1 MTAALRLTLPQCKRA
16 SSRGARTPQSPAFG
30 GRCPYP
36 LGHADSTRAPVIL
49 GQSRDAAKPKQ
60 KRAIRFCPVPK
71 RTPPPKTVASKW
83 HCNVHFIACS
93 QPLLPPASTSPTA
106 AATTTVSHESR
117 AHSWKMEQVKQLQA
131 EGNAL
136 YADGRYD
143 AARASYTRAIALLTA
158 EDESASNSA
167 SVDADAAAWKALTA
181 AQLLSN
187 RAQTAIQER
196 DFAAALRGSQAP
208 PAEREGAAAQARGAG
223 EPGALRGG
231 AATGKH
237 RAGQRREARAD
248 GVPVLRGSQAAA
260 AQESGEGPRGGR
272 QRGQADGQDGARQTA
287 APRQFRMSAAVT
299 NSARPVLRRE
309 CEHRQRCSLRNNS
322 DGRYKLVFQEPLDP
336 SDVGDAGNANATGKV
351 TLNGRGKAS
360 FRVAVVLAGASEG
373 ADSTAPV
380 ALQVRA
386 HEMSK
391 ETWNLFPVV
400 SLPFT
405 VVPAGG
411 ESKEGITGDLGVHCC
426 RAVAM
431 DGLRHDILL
440 AESPGNLGIGG
451 KLWDSCLVLTR
462 YLAARRELLVGKQVV
477 ELGSGLG
484 LVGIFC
490 AMLGAKVTLTDMQEV
505 IPLLEYNIRLN
516 FTEQSEGGELTKSAA
531 KGGVAVVPVARAHLW
546 GEPPRDLPSQLDVLV
561 LSDVV
566 YDPVGYAPL
575 VSSLEALSTTETLVL
590 MAHRSRNPMEH
601 QFFELLARSFSCEQI
616 DWLST
621 EKTAPKASPAGGPP
635 TAEQALQDVKIFE
648 IRRLAAQ

>member
-1 MTAALRLTLPQCKRA
+1 
-16 SSRGARTPQSPAFG
+16 
-30 GRCPYP
+30 
-36 LGHADSTRAPVIL
+36 
-49 GQSRDAAKPKQ
+49 
-60 KRAIRFCPVPK
+60 
-71 RTPPPKTVASKW
+71 
-83 HCNVHFIACS
+83 
-93 QPLLPPASTSPTA
+93 
-106 AATTTVSHESR
+106 
-117 AHSWKMEQVKQLQA
+117 MEQVKQLQA

-196 DFAAALRGSQAP
+196 DFAAALRDATQALKHHP
-208 PAEREGAAAQARGAG
+208 QNEK
-223 EPGALRGG
+223 AL
-231 AATGKH
+231 
-237 RAGQRREARAD
+237 
-248 GVPVLRGSQAAA
+248 LR
-260 AQESGEGPRGGR
+260 
-272 QRGQADGQDGARQTA
+272 
-287 APRQFRMSAAVT
+287 
-299 NSARPVLRRE
+299 
-309 CEHRQRCSLRNNS
+309 
-322 DGRYKLVFQEPLDP
+322 KLVALENLERFEAALQLVNTVLDNGEKRAPTAFQYCVAARRRLRKNLARDREVAASEVKQMGKMVHDKQQLRVNFGCLLPSQIPLDQFF
-336 SDVGDAGNANATGKV
+336 DVNVNIGNEFGLFRRDYVTAGGTFICSAHCETTVTAGNANATGKV

-380 ALQVRA
+380 ALQ
-386 HEMSK
+386 
-391 ETWNLFPVV
+391 
-400 SLPFT
+400 
-405 VVPAGG
+405 
-411 ESKEGITGDLGVHCC
+411 EGITGDLGVHCC